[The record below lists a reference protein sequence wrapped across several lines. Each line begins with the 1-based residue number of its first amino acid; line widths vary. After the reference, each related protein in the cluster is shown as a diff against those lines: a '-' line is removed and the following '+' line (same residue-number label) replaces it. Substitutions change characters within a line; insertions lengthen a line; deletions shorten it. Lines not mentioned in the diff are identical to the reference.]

1 MLFKL
6 KDTNH
11 WEKQL
16 QIGCQETLLLL
27 FFNEINFLQTI
38 PLTFPM
44 KIFIFNFTGSAI
56 TIFRNQ
62 LKKLISLKK
71 NGFGWTSMG
80 HQCYH
85 TD

>member
-6 KDTNH
+6 KDTNL

-16 QIGCQETLLLL
+16 QIGCQETLIPSPDHSLKISYEKIYFQFYSLCYHYTQESGL
-27 FFNEINFLQTI
+27 FFF
-38 PLTFPM
+38 
-44 KIFIFNFTGSAI
+44 FN
-56 TIFRNQ
+56 
-62 LKKLISLKK
+62 LISLKK
-71 NGFGWTSMG
+71 KESGWTSMG